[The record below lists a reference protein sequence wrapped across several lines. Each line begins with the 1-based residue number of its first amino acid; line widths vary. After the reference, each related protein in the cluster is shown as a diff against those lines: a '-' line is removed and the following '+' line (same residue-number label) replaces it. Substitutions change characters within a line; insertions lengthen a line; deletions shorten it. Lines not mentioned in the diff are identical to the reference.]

1 MPDPKD
7 NMVLRTVY
15 LPINLDREL
24 RQLAFSR
31 DVSKADL
38 IRDFIRQGLGG
49 VQQTGEKTLADKVQ
63 ERIDTREKAISS
75 ALVSATS
82 KKLFGG
88 LRISISATWP
98 CFSTAISLKGPI
110 ASWCGPAAWMAS
122 IRPARGALHGHVFSA
137 TTRRT

>member
-1 MPDPKD
+1 MSDPKD

-63 ERIDTREKAISS
+63 ERIDTREKTISN
-75 ALVSATS
+75 ALVSAKA
-82 KKLFGG
+82 KKSSTG
-88 LRISISATWP
+88 LVRKRRRA
-98 CFSTAISLKGPI
+98 
-110 ASWCGPAAWMAS
+110 PAKVAAH
-122 IRPARGALHGHVFSA
+122 A
-137 TTRRT
+137 